1 MSNKILKGTFWLT
14 GAAFISKFLGMIYII
29 PFNELVG
36 PKGGAL
42 YYYAYNPYTI
52 LISISTVGIPMAI
65 SKIVSK
71 YNSLGDYETGLR
83 IFRASFLLMIV
94 TGFLAFITLFIS
106 AEWLASKFVLD
117 DVLNNKVE
125 DVKQVI
131 RMVSFA
137 LLIVPAMSV
146 VRGFFQG
153 NQKMEPTAISQVV
166 EQIVRIV
173 FLLIAAF
180 IVIKVYQGSITLA
193 VSFATFAAF
202 VGALASCFV
211 LLLAWKKRHT
221 LIKKEK
227 KARKKTPPYVT
238 TKALMIE
245 LLSYAGPFVLVG
257 ITIPLY
263 QLVDSFTFNRAM
275 IVSENAEIAEL
286 SLSAITFY
294 GHKLIIIPVTLATG
308 LSLTIV
314 PALTESFTKR
324 NRPKLISEVNQSL
337 QIVLFFVIPAVVGL
351 MALSYEAY
359 GSLFGMENLSLTGDL
374 LRWYAPV
381 ALLFALY
388 TVSSAILQGINE
400 QRYALISL
408 TAGFLVK
415 VIFNSMLIHM
425 FLGKGSIIATGL
437 AVGVAVIINL
447 WRIQQAIN
455 FSYIQTLKRTLFMVI
470 FSIIMFVFIYVT
482 KYLFGFFLPFEES
495 RFAAMIMLIIGVAVG
510 AIVYL
515 WLTYKSTLME
525 FVLGSTNILD
535 RFRRKK
541 RANR

>member
-211 LLLAWKKRHT
+211 LLLTWKKRHT

-275 IVSENAEIAEL
+275 IVSGNAEIAEL

-425 FLGKGSIIATGL
+425 FAGKGSIIATGL